1 MLRWAGRKYVVNGTT
16 MTVEVN
22 CHYRPKEQCP
32 TTPGSKSPA
41 WCPQNLVLLFQDTVP
56 ALYPLRV
63 YMTEGPRKEK
73 YPGFTDSYEVILDTG
88 YQWGIGGPEHLSNEA
103 YTPIPTSKVIV
114 CSILTTIQSAILT
127 AQNAIF
133 EPGHMDYSSPDTR
146 TILFHERWLDGT
158 NWLRT
163 TLSQRPT
170 QFDSGN
176 LTLPSRDMSVP
187 TGNVHLARFGE
198 VLGRSLYSVLS
209 HPQLDVATNL
219 ETVVSGAFLTVY
231 SCITYSDSQYPFRT
245 AKLLSES
252 LMPEPAFYPPERNRT
267 MTVYNFGYGF
277 RLSDMGKFAMAVLL
291 SHAVVVVVGS
301 LWKLLCST

>member
-114 CSILTTIQSAILT
+114 CCGFSM
-127 AQNAIF
+127 
-133 EPGHMDYSSPDTR
+133 HDYLHVKP
-146 TILFHERWLDGT
+146 IG
-158 NWLRT
+158 
-163 TLSQRPT
+163 
-170 QFDSGN
+170 
-176 LTLPSRDMSVP
+176 
-187 TGNVHLARFGE
+187 
-198 VLGRSLYSVLS
+198 
-209 HPQLDVATNL
+209 
-219 ETVVSGAFLTVY
+219 
-231 SCITYSDSQYPFRT
+231 
-245 AKLLSES
+245 LLSATTPS
-252 LMPEPAFYPPERNRT
+252 SA
-267 MTVYNFGYGF
+267 TVAGINLAY
-277 RLSDMGKFAMAVLL
+277 
-291 SHAVVVVVGS
+291 
-301 LWKLLCST
+301 